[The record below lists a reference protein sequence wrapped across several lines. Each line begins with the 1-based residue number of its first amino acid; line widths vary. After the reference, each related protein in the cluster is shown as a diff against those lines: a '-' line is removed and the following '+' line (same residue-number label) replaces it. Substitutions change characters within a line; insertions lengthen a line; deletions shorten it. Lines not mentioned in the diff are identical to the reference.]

1 MTKKKNLRS
10 LKKEELKKLLID
22 WKEPGFRAN
31 QIYDWLWAKGV
42 SSIDE
47 MRNIPKHLSSRLK
60 EFFLLN
66 L

>member
-60 EFFLLN
+60 EFFFY
-66 L
+66 